1 MSDSR
6 GVIDGFTLGGNK
18 VSFGDDPDVRG
29 RLGLRVGTSVQAWAG
44 TTMEEL
50 SPSRTTCETYG
61 ARCQLV

>member
-29 RLGLRVGTSVQAWAG
+29 D
-44 TTMEEL
+44 
-50 SPSRTTCETYG
+50 
-61 ARCQLV
+61 